1 MRKRTKTQSLKI
13 GPLPDTTPVKLTIA
27 IDRQVNEDLE
37 LYARIY
43 EETYKEKASVTA
55 LIPSMLQ
62 AFLASDTGFK
72 KARKLLGEAHG
83 QNQQPTE

>member
-1 MRKRTKTQSLKI
+1 MPAANLKI

-27 IDRQVNEDLE
+27 VDPELKSSLE
-37 LYARIY
+37 LYQKIY
-43 EETYKEKASVTA
+43 EQTYQGKASVAA

-72 KARKLLGEAHG
+72 KARKALVDGKPHSVKG
-83 QNQQPTE
+83 VNK